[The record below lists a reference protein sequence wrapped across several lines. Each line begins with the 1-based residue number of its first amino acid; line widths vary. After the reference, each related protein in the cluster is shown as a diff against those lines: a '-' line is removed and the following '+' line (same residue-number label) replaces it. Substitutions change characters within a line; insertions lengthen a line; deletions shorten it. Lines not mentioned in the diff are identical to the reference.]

1 MAEQLQLPREPQQL
15 QLLSLQLKDLARG
28 GPEQWMMGLLLVHY
42 LLIPTPMQLR
52 LVVLLRMNLAPL
64 FGGGRQLKQQL
75 TLPRHHH
82 RDLEVEAAQPRPAR
96 RPELGKDRFDKTT
109 SRQR

>member
-1 MAEQLQLPREPQQL
+1 MAEQLQLPRELQQL

-28 GPEQWMMGLLLVHY
+28 GPEQWMMGLLVVH

-64 FGGGRQLKQQL
+64 FGGGRQLEQQL

-82 RDLEVEAAQPRPAR
+82 RGLVVEAAQPRPAR
-96 RPELGKDRFDKTT
+96 RPELSKDRFDKTT
-109 SRQR
+109 SRRN